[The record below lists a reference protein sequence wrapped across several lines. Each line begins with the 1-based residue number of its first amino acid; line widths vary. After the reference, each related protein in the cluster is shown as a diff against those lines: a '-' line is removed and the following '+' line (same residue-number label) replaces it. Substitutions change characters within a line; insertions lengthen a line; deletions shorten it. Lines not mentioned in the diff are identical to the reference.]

1 MFFIFFCIAV
11 LVIYIFLIIISN
23 LKVEIYNTNFSTE
36 KIQGSYFS
44 QKYKI
49 FLSFCIGKFKLFRIK
64 FTEEKLQSKGI
75 KKNVDKIKK
84 KMKQDQNYINISL
97 FRIIK
102 ESKIKIEK
110 INLDINIGIED
121 AEATAILVGGISGV
135 IANLLRGIEDK
146 YFLISPVYG
155 KNILKINIESII
167 TVKVIHIIYM
177 IYILQKIRRK
187 ENVRTSNRRSYA
199 NSYE

>member
-1 MFFIFFCIAV
+1 M
-11 LVIYIFLIIISN
+11 
-23 LKVEIYNTNFSTE
+23 EIYSTNFSTE
-36 KIQGSYFS
+36 KIQGKYFS
-44 QKYKI
+44 QKYKV
-49 FLSFCIGKFKLFRIK
+49 FLSFCIGKFNLFRLK
-64 FTEEKLQSKGI
+64 FTEDRLQSKGM
-75 KKNVDKIKK
+75 KNNVDKIKK
-84 KMKQDQNYINISL
+84 RMKQDQNYSNVSL

-102 ESKIKIEK
+102 KSKIKIEK

-135 IANLLRGIEDK
+135 IANLLRGIDNK
-146 YFLISPVYG
+146 YFLVSPVYG